1 MTTATAPTTTTQVY
15 RVYIKATPQAIWDA
29 ITTAEWTQKFG
40 YGGPSEYDLRPG
52 GAFRALPSE
61 EMRAGAAAMGFTL
74 PDVLVDG
81 EIIESDPPRK
91 LVQTWRSLMNP
102 ATAAEGFTRLTYEI
116 SAGGEG
122 VSQLTLTHD
131 LTNAPHT
138 AEMVR
143 GLGDVEQGGGGWA
156 WILSDLKTLLETGT
170 SFTK

>member
-1 MTTATAPTTTTQVY
+1 MTTAAAPTTTTQVY

-29 ITTAEWTQKFG
+29 ITTPEWTRKYG
-40 YGGPSEYDLRPG
+40 YGSPTAYDLRPG
-52 GAFRALPSE
+52 GAFRGTPSE
-61 EMRAGAAAMGFTL
+61 EMRAGAATMGFTL

-81 EIIESDPPRK
+81 EVIECDPPRK
-91 LVQTWRSLMNP
+91 LVQTWRSLMDP

-116 SAGGEG
+116 SAGGPG

-131 LTNAPHT
+131 LTDAPHT

-143 GLGDVEQGGGGWA
+143 GLADVEQGGGGWA